1 MHYRILQ
8 TIKLTIISLCL
19 SFLAGCSGLYTHQY
33 QQDHSRAWN
42 ITHSVGMYDLEDAE
56 VPSDQIDRHYDHMVG
71 YAIDVAY
78 FSTTTTSL
86 AMSLSDAAAFSVLGL
101 FTMEDGH
108 GEDSKPIAWVPASE
122 ANTSR
127 EAHDWIHR
135 NLVAATWAGM
145 DEMGIEE
152 PVFNYRNQLNE
163 QWLIEDSY
171 ETQVW
176 GKTESGME
184 CGAYIRT
191 FPDYLS
197 DKGNMPAFFN
207 STEKGFRMS
216 NNDKIS
222 YPTYRFYCL
231 ADGNFDPFLQ
241 FAAKISSNLPET
253 MFLYTH
259 QMEAGDNKIPPMVHD
274 HGKILLFLVEEG

>member
-1 MHYRILQ
+1 VEA
-8 TIKLTIISLCL
+8 T
-19 SFLAGCSGLYTHQY
+19 LAGM
-33 QQDHSRAWN
+33 A
-42 ITHSVGMYDLEDAE
+42 
-56 VPSDQIDRHYDHMVG
+56 
-71 YAIDVAY
+71 
-78 FSTTTTSL
+78 
-86 AMSLSDAAAFSVLGL
+86 
-101 FTMEDGH
+101 
-108 GEDSKPIAWVPASE
+108 
-122 ANTSR
+122 
-127 EAHDWIHR
+127 
-135 NLVAATWAGM
+135 
-145 DEMGIEE
+145 EMGIEE
-152 PVFNYRNQLNE
+152 PTFNYRNRLNE
-163 QWLIEDSY
+163 QWLVEDSY

-197 DKGNMPAFFN
+197 EKRNMPAFFN

-231 ADGNFDPFLQ
+231 ANGNFNPFLQ

-259 QMEAGDNKIPPMVHD
+259 QMEDGDNKIPPMVHD

>member
-1 MHYRILQ
+1 MQHQ
-8 TIKLTIISLCL
+8 TLRTTQLFIIALCL
-19 SFLAGCSGLYTHQY
+19 SFLSGCTGLYTHQY

-42 ITHSVGMYDLEDAE
+42 IAHSVGMYDLDDAE

-122 ANTSR
+122 ANTPR

-135 NLVAATWAGM
+135 NLVEATLAGM
-145 DEMGIEE
+145 DEMGIDE
-152 PVFNYRNQLNE
+152 PVFNYRNQLKE

-176 GKTESGME
+176 GETESGME

-191 FPDYLS
+191 YPDYLS
-197 DKGNMPAFFN
+197 EKGNMPAFFN

-231 ADGNFDPFLQ
+231 ADGDFDPFLQ

-259 QMEAGDNKIPPMVHD
+259 QMEAEDNKIPPMVHD